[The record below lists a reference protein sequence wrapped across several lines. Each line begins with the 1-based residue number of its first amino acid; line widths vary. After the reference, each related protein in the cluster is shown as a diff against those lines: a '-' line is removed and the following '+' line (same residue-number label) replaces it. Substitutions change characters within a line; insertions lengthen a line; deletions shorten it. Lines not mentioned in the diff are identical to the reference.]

1 MAFYETE
8 GNRCMGNS
16 NGEPDKDIYSIE
28 ATVEAGPE
36 AIRERERNPFKSFRY
51 RDYRFF
57 WSGALVS
64 NVGTWMQT
72 VAVGWVVYDITK
84 TGNPSAALGV
94 INFLNFLPT
103 TLLTLFAGLF
113 ADRLNRKQLIIVAQ
127 ILLMMQALVL
137 ARLTQVNDITIVSIG
152 GLVLFGGVITAFVF
166 PAWQA
171 MLPDIVPGK
180 SLLNAVA
187 LNAAQFNG
195 ARLLGPLLGGLVFAR
210 YGAAEVFYVNAISF
224 LFVIGALALIHP
236 QQEKHVRSGGGAI
249 STLTAGLR
257 YSRENR
263 LVAWLLISVLM
274 LSLFGMPYIT
284 LMPVIAAQV
293 LGQGAAGYSVLMGA
307 SGLGAV
313 VGALS
318 VASLPQHVGR
328 GMLVCIAVLGMGVA
342 LLAFSLSR
350 NYYLSVGLVSL
361 VGASFLTGTSAV
373 MTGVQSAAPPR
384 LRGRVMALFVLC
396 FIGIQPFSSLIFGWL
411 GGMIGPESAVLGGA
425 VVLLAY
431 AVFLWLRPGL
441 LVEPEENAGG

>member
-1 MAFYETE
+1 MT
-8 GNRCMGNS
+8 NS
-16 NGEPDKDIYSIE
+16 NSEPDKDVYSIE
-28 ATVEAGPE
+28 ATVETSPE

-51 RDYRFF
+51 RDYRYF
-57 WSGALVS
+57 WSGALAS

-84 TGNPSAALGV
+84 AGNPSATLGV

-113 ADRLNRKQLIIVAQ
+113 ADRLNRKRLIIVAQ
-127 ILLMMQALVL
+127 TLLMIQALVL
-137 ARLTQVNDITIVSIG
+137 ARLTQVNDITIIIIG
-152 GLVLFGGVITAFVF
+152 GLVLFGGIITAFIF

-171 MLPDIVPGK
+171 MLPDIVPKK

-210 YGAAEVFYVNAISF
+210 YGASEVFYVNAISF

-236 QQEKHVRSGGGAI
+236 VQEQHERSDGGAM

-257 YSRENR
+257 YARQNR
-263 LVAWLLISVLM
+263 QVAWTLISVLM

-293 LGQGAAGYSVLMGA
+293 LGQGATGYSVLMAA

-313 VGALS
+313 IGALS
-318 VASLPQHVGR
+318 VASLPQHVRR
-328 GMLVCIAVLGMGVA
+328 GVLIRVAVLGMSSA

-361 VGASFLTGTSAV
+361 VGASFLTGTSAA
-373 MTGVQSAAPPR
+373 MTEIQSAAPPR
-384 LRGRVMALFVLC
+384 IRGRVMALFVLC
-396 FIGIQPFSSLIFGWL
+396 FIGMQPFSSLAFGWL
-411 GGMIGPESAVLGGA
+411 GGIIGPESAVLVGA
-425 VVLLAY
+425 AVLLAY
-431 AVFLWLRPGL
+431 AVFLFVRPGL
-441 LVEPEENAGG
+441 LTEPRKKQETF

>member
-1 MAFYETE
+1 MA
-8 GNRCMGNS
+8 NS
-16 NGEPDKDIYSIE
+16 DSEPDKDIYSIE
-28 ATVEAGPE
+28 ATVETCPE
-36 AIRERERNPFKSFRY
+36 AIRKRERLPFKSFRY
-51 RDYRFF
+51 RDFRYF

-84 TGNPSAALGV
+84 AGNPSAALGV

-113 ADRLNRKQLIIVAQ
+113 ADRLNRKRLIIVAQ
-127 ILLMMQALVL
+127 LLLMMQALLL
-137 ARLTQVNDITIVSIG
+137 ARLTQVNAITIVLIG
-152 GLVLFGGVITAFVF
+152 GLVLFSGVITAFVF

-171 MLPDIVPGK
+171 MLPDIVPKK

-224 LFVIGALALIHP
+224 LFVIAALVLIHP
-236 QQEKHVRSGGGAI
+236 RQVHHARSGDGAM

-257 YSRENR
+257 YARENR
-263 LVAWLLISVLM
+263 QVAWLMISVLM

-293 LGQGAAGYSVLMGA
+293 LGQGATGYSVLMGA

-313 VGALS
+313 VGALL
-318 VASLPQHVGR
+318 VASLPQYVR
-328 GMLVCIAVLGMGVA
+328 RDIFIRVAVLVMSVG
-342 LLAFSLSR
+342 LLAFSFSR

-361 VGASFLTGTSAV
+361 VGASLLTGSATA
-373 MTGVQSAAPPR
+373 MTGVQSTAPPR

-396 FIGIQPFSSLIFGWL
+396 FMGMQPFSSLGFGWL
-411 GGMIGPESAVLGGA
+411 GGVIGPDLSVSVGA
-425 VVLLAY
+425 AVLLAF
-431 AVFLWLRPGL
+431 AAFLFLRPGL
-441 LVEPEENAGG
+441 LAEPLKEREAS

>member
-1 MAFYETE
+1 MA
-8 GNRCMGNS
+8 NS
-16 NGEPDKDIYSIE
+16 NSDPDKDIYSIE
-28 ATVEAGPE
+28 ATVETCPE

-51 RDYRFF
+51 RDYRYF

-84 TGNPSAALGV
+84 AGNPSAALGV

-113 ADRLNRKQLIIVAQ
+113 ADRLNRKRLIIVAQ
-127 ILLMMQALVL
+127 TLLMIQALVL
-137 ARLTQVNDITIVSIG
+137 ARLTQVNDITLVIIG

-171 MLPDIVPGK
+171 MLPDIVPKK

-224 LFVIGALALIHP
+224 LFVIAALALIHP
-236 QQEKHVRSGGGAI
+236 QQEQHARSGGSAM

-257 YSRENR
+257 YTRENR
-263 LVAWLLISVLM
+263 QVAWMLISVLM

-284 LMPVIAAQV
+284 LMPVIAAQI
-293 LGQGAAGYSVLMGA
+293 LGQSATGYAVLMGA

-313 VGALS
+313 IGALS
-318 VASLPQHVGR
+318 VASLPQHVRR
-328 GMLVCIAVLGMGVA
+328 GILIRVAVMAMSVA

-350 NYYLSVGLVSL
+350 SYYLSVGLVSL
-361 VGASFLTGTSAV
+361 AGASFLTGSSAA

-396 FIGIQPFSSLIFGWL
+396 FMGMQPFSSLTFGWL
-411 GGMIGPESAVLGGA
+411 GGVIGPESAVLVGA
-425 VVLLAY
+425 AVLLAY
-431 AVFLWLRPGL
+431 AAFLFLRPGL
-441 LVEPEENAGG
+441 LAEPQEEREAS